1 VQSNPFSQ
9 EEAVAVK
16 VEIFARNMEVTETIR
31 DYVLKRASKLDRYLN
46 RMDEVRV
53 DLAYVKSARSANDR
67 MVAQITIRARRAILR
82 TEERADDLLAAF
94 DTAIEKMQRQLDRY
108 KGKHHRGRGD
118 GRSAAEVAIPMP
130 QEIAEAEIPAIVRRK
145 QIKVTPMKEADALEQ
160 MRMLGHDNFF
170 VFFDVET
177 NAITVLYR
185 RRDGTY
191 GVIET
196 NMG

>member
-1 VQSNPFSQ
+1 MS
-9 EEAVAVK
+9 VK
-16 VEIFARNMEVTETIR
+16 VEIFARNMEVTDNIR
-31 DYVLKRASKLDRYLN
+31 DYVMKRASKLDRYLN
-46 RMDEVRV
+46 KLDEVRV

-67 MVAQITIRARRAILR
+67 MVAQITIRARRAMLR
-82 TEERADDLLAAF
+82 TEERADDLLTAF
-94 DTAIEKMQRQLDRY
+94 DTAIEKIQRQLERY
-108 KGKHHRGRGD
+108 KGKHYRGRGD
-118 GRSAAEVAIPMP
+118 GRSAAEVAIPIP
-130 QEIAEAEIPAIVRRK
+130 RETPEAEIPAIVRRK

-177 NAITVLYR
+177 NATTVLYR

-196 NMG
+196 KMG